1 MGSFKYVLL
10 IVLAVILIRIDIVIE
25 LVEKGVALVKSEEKT
40 EPDDLGQPAVIVRS
54 DRNVNLTPREKY
66 LAILSSFRV
75 TPVLTFREQAM
86 GLFRKHPQMFSD
98 KLDKDLEAQIY
109 AWRDLVVQN
118 EAEVPLFLLDL
129 NSILK
134 GENLE
139 IIRRFF
145 SVILDLNV
153 DMFINNY
160 IRTKDGSCSVVTLLE
175 AAVPPEERIPELYE
189 RQGILEDYIAR
200 ENIPAEK
207 RLYATTCLTALKLFL
222 EKEAP
227 PVQPVEPPA
236 EDQPAVTPE
245 AGTTP

>member
-10 IVLAVILIRIDIVIE
+10 IVLAVVMIRIDIVFNLI
-25 LVEKGVALVKSEEKT
+25 EKGISMVKSDETSK
-40 EPDDLGQPAVIVRS
+40 PDDLGQPSVIVRS

-66 LAILSSFRV
+66 LGIMASFRV
-75 TPVLTFREQAM
+75 TPVLAFREQAM
-86 GLFRKHPQMFSD
+86 GLFRKHPQMFTE

-109 AWRDLVVQN
+109 SWRDLVVQN
-118 EAEVPLFLLDL
+118 ESEVPLYLLDL

-153 DMFINNY
+153 DMFMNSY
-160 IRTKDGSCSVVTLLE
+160 VRTKDGACTVVTMLE

-200 ENIPAEK
+200 ENLPAEK
-207 RLYATTCLTALKLFL
+207 KLFAVTCLTALKLFL

-227 PVQPVEPPA
+227 PVQPVDPPA
-236 EDQPAVTPE
+236 EDQPATTPE

>member
-1 MGSFKYVLL
+1 MKYVLL
-10 IVLAVILIRIDIVIE
+10 LVVAIVLIRIDIVFN
-25 LVEKGVALVKSEEKT
+25 LVEKGIMMMKSEETTKT
-40 EPDDLGQPAVIVRS
+40 DDLGRPAVIVRS

-66 LAILSSFRV
+66 LGIMANFRV
-75 TPVLTFREQAM
+75 NPILAFREQAM
-86 GLFRKHPQMFSD
+86 LIFRKHPQMFTER
-98 KLDKDLEAQIY
+98 LDKDLEAQIY
-109 AWRDLVVQN
+109 SWRDLVVQN
-118 EAEVPLFLLDL
+118 EAEVPLYLLDL

-134 GENLE
+134 GENLD

-153 DMFINNY
+153 DMFMNSY
-160 IRTKDGSCSVVTLLE
+160 VRTKDGACVVVTLVE
-175 AAVPPEERIPELYE
+175 SAVPAEERIPELYE

-200 ENIPAEK
+200 ENLPADK
-207 RLYATTCLTALKLFL
+207 KLFATTCLTALKLFL

-236 EDQPAVTPE
+236 EDQPATPPE